1 MTVQQSSL
9 AVTAHF
15 TPEWPPPL
23 DCYNLLCFAAG
34 SKSVGSSAHPICP
47 TRRAYFCIKPRDLSS
62 NHHPPPMW
70 GRDAPGG
77 GGGGFSRNRALWELK
92 GLSSAP
98 PIITRLSLECPLD
111 GSVKK
116 ANKPAVSATYLL
128 ISSVS
133 LNYSNVLNWIFHKK
147 SNLLSTLKKK
157 KR

>member
-15 TPEWPPPL
+15 TPECPPHWIATTCFALLQEASQWAHLLTPSALHAGHISASNPETFHQIITPPP
-23 DCYNLLCFAAG
+23 CG
-34 SKSVGSSAHPICP
+34 GGMHP
-47 TRRAYFCIKPRDLSS
+47 
-62 NHHPPPMW
+62 
-70 GRDAPGG
+70 G